1 MTALEV
7 LALTLAVYFIILF
20 TVLMIIIKKLDKILF
35 PQTNPKKPTNIRKW
49 HDEYVGDCPSCN
61 RIVRFAQKHCH
72 NCIQLLDWSEVL
84 ELPTEEDSD

>member
-1 MTALEV
+1 MTGLEV
-7 LALTLAVYFIILF
+7 LALTLAIYFIILF
-20 TVLMIIIKKLDKILF
+20 TVLMIIIRKLDKILF
-35 PQTNPKKPTNIRKW
+35 PQTNPKKPTNIRNW
-49 HDEYVGDCPSCN
+49 HDEYVGDCPSCK